1 MSPWVAALVVA
12 AVTVVV
18 VTILLHAI
26 LVTAREIHRLVA
38 GIWTGGGRIAANTT
52 NVAHLART
60 NFLAG
65 ELLRSASGIAEGAER
80 IGKATAK

>member
-1 MSPWVAALVVA
+1 MNPWVVALLVA
-12 AVTVVV
+12 AVTLIV
-18 VTILLHAI
+18 VTALLQAI

-60 NFLAG
+60 NHLAG
-65 ELLRSASGIAEGAER
+65 ELLRSAGGIAEAAER
-80 IGKATAK
+80 IRKATAK